1 MDPKPAIDLGR
12 PRSVADILASALDL
26 YQGFPW
32 LFLILALGVVLPY
45 DLIRLAVTGH
55 GWLASGKD
63 NVGASLVFGVVGF
76 ALVGPLVSA
85 LHIHAVVVIG
95 DGQKPR
101 MSAVALQGLRVLP
114 VVAAAQIVATF
125 GIAAG
130 FLALIIPGILLL
142 LRWAVVAQT
151 AAMQPDGWLP
161 ALRRS
166 AEMTRGHYWHIFWLL
181 LIVTVL
187 NGGIALAA
195 RAVPGAGSSGAG
207 AVALGV
213 AVNTITVSFSAL
225 TLAILYFD
233 LLARRRAATDLS

>member
-1 MDPKPAIDLGR
+1 MESMPSIDLGR

-32 LFLILALGVVLPY
+32 VFVILALAVVLPY

-55 GWLASGKD
+55 GWLASEKD
-63 NVGASLVFGVVGF
+63 SVGAAVVFGVVGF
-76 ALVGPLVSA
+76 ALVGPLISA

-95 DGQKPR
+95 DGRTPR
-101 MSAVALQGLRVLP
+101 MGAVALRGLRVLP
-114 VVAAAQIVATF
+114 VVAAAEIIATL

-130 FLALIIPGILLL
+130 FLALIIPGVLLW
-142 LRWAVVAQT
+142 LRWAVVAQG
-151 AAMQPDGWLP
+151 AAIQPDGWLP

-166 AEMTRGHYWHIFWLL
+166 RELTRGHYWHIFWLV
-181 LIVTVL
+181 LIVTAL
-187 NGGIALAA
+187 NAGIALAA
-195 RAVPGAGSSGAG
+195 RAIPGAGSSGAG

-213 AVNTITVSFSAL
+213 AVNTITASFSAL

-233 LLARRRAATDLS
+233 LLARQRGAPDLS